1 MMEDKKLFIAGFS
14 AMTLI
19 SIAQLLDPLIIAHV
33 IDVSVSA
40 GDIRDM
46 AIWGLMFVGVVVLS
60 GILSYTQTIL
70 LARLGVKIITR
81 VKREVFIHMLKL
93 PVAYFDEH
101 PVGKLIARVES
112 DAERVKQLF
121 SSFSIMILG
130 NILFFFGMILVLF
143 FKNWQ
148 VTLFIVMPMPLIFI
162 MVFFMLRY
170 LSGIYRK
177 IRRVYADLSGIL
189 AEYIQGIHIIQM
201 FNREITVMNIMKNK
215 SAQKRRMETKAAFL
229 EYGFWGFYGFIIET
243 LFIVMVILLIT
254 PKIFAGMMTV
264 GALIIYIQYGRR
276 IFEPL
281 MWISEML
288 TQMQRAFVSLQR
300 IFEILDTQAE
310 PQDEGAESLVFNESI
325 EFRDVWFKYKQ
336 DEWVLK
342 GINLKINKGEKVALV
357 GASGSGKTTTVS
369 LLERFYDID
378 KGDILVDGKSI
389 YNYSLRQI
397 REKIGLVL
405 QDIYLF
411 PGNILENVRIYNDNI
426 GESEVN
432 SALKTVNAET
442 FISRKGMNAEI
453 MERGQNIS
461 QGEKQL
467 ISFARAIAFS
477 PEIVIMDEATSSVDA
492 QTESRIQQGMEKM
505 LENKT
510 AVIVAHR
517 LTSVIDVD
525 RIYMFQDGN
534 IIAEGNHAQLMD
546 ISPEYRK
553 LVQLQ
558 FLTEEGK

>member
-1 MMEDKKLFIAGFS
+1 MMEDKKLFIAGFL

-33 IDVSVSA
+33 VDVSVPA
-40 GDIRDM
+40 KDIADM
-46 AIWGLMFVGVVVLS
+46 MKWGLLFVGVVVIS

-70 LARLGVKIITR
+70 LARLGVKIITK
-81 VKREVFIHMLKL
+81 VKREVFIHMLRL
-93 PVAYFDEH
+93 PVSYFDGN

-130 NILFFFGMILVLF
+130 SVFFFIGMIIVLF
-143 FKNWQ
+143 FKNWRI
-148 VTLFIVMPMPLIFI
+148 TAFIVMPMPIIFL
-162 MVFFMLRY
+162 MVFAMLRY
-170 LSGIYRK
+170 LSGIYRR
-177 IRRVYADLSGIL
+177 IRRVYAELSGVL

-201 FNREITVMNIMKNK
+201 FNRERTVMDIMKKK
-215 SAQKRRMETKAAFL
+215 SMEKRKMETKAAFI
-229 EYGFWGFYGFIIET
+229 EYSFWGFYGFIIET
-243 LFIVMVILLIT
+243 LFIVMVILLTT
-254 PKIFAGMMTV
+254 PKIFAGLMTV
-264 GALIIYIQYGRR
+264 GSLIVFIQYGRR
-276 IFEPL
+276 LFEPL

-300 IFEILDTQAE
+300 IFEILDME
-310 PQDEGAESLVFNESI
+310 PELQDESDSKLVFNKTI
-325 EFRDVWFKYKQ
+325 EFKNVWFKYKN

-342 GINLKINKGEKVALV
+342 GINLKINKGEKIALV

-378 KGDILVDGKSI
+378 RGEILIDGKNIYDFSI
-389 YNYSLRQI
+389 KDI

-411 PGNILENVRIYNDNI
+411 PGNILENVRIYNDDLEEETVMN
-426 GESEVN
+426 
-432 SALKTVNAET
+432 ALKTVNAEN
-442 FISRKGMNAEI
+442 FVNRKQGLETEI

-467 ISFARAIAFS
+467 LSFARAIAFS

-492 QTESRIQQGMEKM
+492 QTESRIQSGMDKL

-510 AVIVAHR
+510 AIIVAHR
-517 LTSVIDVD
+517 LTSVIDAD
-525 RIYMFQDGN
+525 RIYVFQEGN
-534 IIAEGNHAQLMD
+534 IIAEGNHSELMK

-553 LVQLQ
+553 LVELQ
-558 FLTEEGK
+558 FLTEEK